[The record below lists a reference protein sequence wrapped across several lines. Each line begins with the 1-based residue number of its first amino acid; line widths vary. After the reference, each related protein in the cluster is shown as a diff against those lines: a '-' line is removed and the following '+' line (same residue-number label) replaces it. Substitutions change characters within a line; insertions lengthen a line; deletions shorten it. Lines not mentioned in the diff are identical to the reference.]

1 MPYNPGLVFHT
12 EVIKTKAPPRLE
24 PVRFVAGLD
33 VAQQSDWS
41 AVAVLELIRAPGN
54 PKKLEEVR
62 LVALERWQKLY
73 PDTLEELGVIFSE
86 EPLKRRTILAT
97 DATGPG
103 LHLYEDM
110 LRDEALISCVGKERI
125 TPVVITPGQ
134 NEGRDRKF
142 RMVPKHLLI
151 TRLQSAIRR
160 RQIRV
165 PRKLP
170 LYNILESE
178 LEGYEMKLREGS
190 KHVTFSNNPRD
201 GGPEHDD
208 CILALAIA
216 WWRANYK
223 PKGSRKLRI
232 KVGKGT
238 WPSLPWT
245 PP

>member
-12 EVIKTKAPPRLE
+12 EVTKTKVQSRLE

-33 VAQQSDWS
+33 VAQQNDWTGL
-41 AVAVLELIRAPGN
+41 VVLELIYAPN
-54 PKKLEEVR
+54 NHKKLDEVR

-86 EPLKRRTILAT
+86 ETLKRRTILAT

-110 LRDEALISCVGKERI
+110 VRDEALISCVGKERI

-134 NEGRDRKF
+134 NEGRDGKF

-178 LEGYEMKLREGS
+178 LEGYEMKLNEGS
-190 KHVTFSNNPRD
+190 KRVTFYNNPRD

-208 CILALAIA
+208 TILALALA
-216 WWRANYK
+216 HWCVHYK
-223 PKGSRKLRI
+223 PKGSTKLR
-232 KVGKGT
+232 VVY
-238 WPSLPWT
+238 
-245 PP
+245 

>member
-1 MPYNPGLVFHT
+1 MVPYNPGLVFHT
-12 EVIKTKAPPRLE
+12 EFTKTKVQPRLE

-33 VAQQSDWS
+33 VAQQHDWT
-41 AVAVLELIRAPGN
+41 ALAVLELIYAPN
-54 PKKLEEVR
+54 NHKKLDEVR

-73 PDTLEELGVIFSE
+73 PDTLQELGVIFSE
-86 EPLKRRTILAT
+86 ATLKRRTILAT

-110 LRDEALISCVGKERI
+110 VRDEALLSCVGKERI

-170 LYNILESE
+170 LYNVLESE
-178 LEGYEMKLREGS
+178 IEGCELKIREGS
-190 KHVTFSNNPRD
+190 KHVTFSNIPRD

-208 CILALAIA
+208 TILALALA
-216 WWRANYK
+216 WWRANHR
-223 PKGSRKLRI
+223 PEGSTKLRLI
-232 KVGKGT
+232 R
-238 WPSLPWT
+238 
-245 PP
+245 

>member
-1 MPYNPGLVFHT
+1 MPYNPGVVFHT
-12 EVIKTKAPPRLE
+12 EVTKTKVPPRLE

-110 LRDEALISCVGKERI
+110 VRDEALISCVGKERI

-134 NEGRDRKF
+134 NEGRDGKF

-178 LEGYEMKLREGS
+178 LEGYEMKLNEGS
-190 KHVTFSNNPRD
+190 KRVTFYNNPRD

-208 CILALAIA
+208 TILALALA
-216 WWRANYK
+216 HWCVHYK
-223 PKGSRKLRI
+223 PKGSTKLR
-232 KVGKGT
+232 VVY
-238 WPSLPWT
+238 
-245 PP
+245 

>member
-12 EVIKTKAPPRLE
+12 EFTKTKVQPRLE

-33 VAQQSDWS
+33 VAQQNDWTGL
-41 AVAVLELIRAPGN
+41 VVLELIYAPN
-54 PKKLEEVR
+54 NHKKLDEVR

-73 PDTLEELGVIFSE
+73 PYTLEELGVIFSE
-86 EPLKRRTILAT
+86 ETLKRRTILAT

-110 LRDEALISCVGKERI
+110 VRDEALISCVGKERI

-134 NEGRDRKF
+134 NEGRDGKF

-178 LEGYEMKLREGS
+178 LEGYEMKLNEGS
-190 KHVTFSNNPRD
+190 KRVTFYNNPRD

-208 CILALAIA
+208 TILALALA
-216 WWRANYK
+216 HWCVHYK
-223 PKGSRKLRI
+223 PKGSTKLR
-232 KVGKGT
+232 VVY
-238 WPSLPWT
+238 
-245 PP
+245 

>member
-12 EVIKTKAPPRLE
+12 EFTKTKVQPRLE

-33 VAQQSDWS
+33 VAQQNDWTGL
-41 AVAVLELIRAPGN
+41 VVLELIYAPN
-54 PKKLEEVR
+54 NHKKLDEVR

-86 EPLKRRTILAT
+86 ETLKRRTILAT

-110 LRDEALISCVGKERI
+110 VRDEALISCVGKERI

-134 NEGRDRKF
+134 NEGRDGKF

-178 LEGYEMKLREGS
+178 LEGYEMKLSEGS
-190 KHVTFSNNPRD
+190 KRVTFSNNPRD

-208 CILALAIA
+208 TILALALA
-216 WWRANYK
+216 WWRANHR
-223 PKGSRKLRI
+223 PKGTTKLRVI
-232 KVGKGT
+232 R
-238 WPSLPWT
+238 
-245 PP
+245 

>member
-1 MPYNPGLVFHT
+1 MVPYNPGLVFHT
-12 EVIKTKAPPRLE
+12 EFTKTKVQPRLE

-33 VAQQSDWS
+33 VAQQNDWTGL
-41 AVAVLELIRAPGN
+41 VVLELIYAPN
-54 PKKLEEVR
+54 NHKKLDEVR

-86 EPLKRRTILAT
+86 ETLKRRTILAT

-110 LRDEALISCVGKERI
+110 VRDEALISCVGKERI

-134 NEGRDRKF
+134 NEGRDGKF

-178 LEGYEMKLREGS
+178 LEGYEMKLNEGS
-190 KHVTFSNNPRD
+190 KRVTFYNNPRD

-208 CILALAIA
+208 TILALALA
-216 WWRANYK
+216 HWCVHYK
-223 PKGSRKLRI
+223 PKGSTKLR
-232 KVGKGT
+232 VVY
-238 WPSLPWT
+238 
-245 PP
+245 

>member
-12 EVIKTKAPPRLE
+12 EFTKTKVQPRLE

-33 VAQQSDWS
+33 VAQQNDWTGL
-41 AVAVLELIRAPGN
+41 VVLELIYAPN
-54 PKKLEEVR
+54 NHKKLDEVR

-86 EPLKRRTILAT
+86 ETLKRRTILAT

-110 LRDEALISCVGKERI
+110 VRDEALISCVGKERI

-134 NEGRDRKF
+134 NEGRDGKF

-178 LEGYEMKLREGS
+178 LEGYEMKLNEGS
-190 KHVTFSNNPRD
+190 KRVTFYNNPRD

-208 CILALAIA
+208 TILALALA
-216 WWRANYK
+216 HWRVHYK
-223 PKGSRKLRI
+223 PKGSTKLR
-232 KVGKGT
+232 VVY
-238 WPSLPWT
+238 
-245 PP
+245 

>member
-12 EVIKTKAPPRLE
+12 EFTKTKVQPRLE
-24 PVRFVAGLD
+24 PVRFVAALD
-33 VAQQSDWS
+33 VAQQADWT
-41 AVAVLELIRAPGN
+41 ALVVLELTYAPN
-54 PKKLEEVR
+54 NHKKLDEIR
-62 LVALERWQKLY
+62 LVGLERWQKLY

-86 EPLKRRTILAT
+86 ETLKRRTILAT

-110 LRDEALISCVGKERI
+110 VRDEALISCVGKERI

-134 NEGRDRKF
+134 NEGRDGKF

-160 RQIRV
+160 RQVRV

-178 LEGYEMKLREGS
+178 LEGYEMKLSEGS
-190 KHVTFSNNPRD
+190 KRVTFFNNPRD

-208 CILALAIA
+208 TILALAIA

-223 PKGSRKLRI
+223 PKGSTKLRVI
-232 KVGKGT
+232 R
-238 WPSLPWT
+238 
-245 PP
+245 

>member
-12 EVIKTKAPPRLE
+12 EFTKTKVQPRLE

-33 VAQQSDWS
+33 VAQQANWT
-41 AVAVLELIRAPGN
+41 ALVVLELIYAPN
-54 PKKLEEVR
+54 NHKKLDEIR

-86 EPLKRRTILAT
+86 ETLKRRSILAT

-103 LHLYEDM
+103 LPLYEDM
-110 LRDEALISCVGKERI
+110 VHDEALISCVGKERI

-134 NEGRDRKF
+134 NEGRDGKF

-178 LEGYEMKLREGS
+178 LEGYEIKLSEGS
-190 KHVTFSNNPRD
+190 KRVTFFNNPRD
-201 GGPEHDD
+201 GGPKHDD
-208 CILALAIA
+208 TVLAQALA
-216 WWRANYK
+216 WWRANHK
-223 PKGSRKLRI
+223 PKGSTMLRLI
-232 KVGKGT
+232 R
-238 WPSLPWT
+238 
-245 PP
+245 

>member
-12 EVIKTKAPPRLE
+12 EFTKTKVQPRLE

-33 VAQQSDWS
+33 VAQQNDFS
-41 AVAVLELIRAPGN
+41 ALVILELIYAPN
-54 PKKLEEVR
+54 NHKKLEEVR

-86 EPLKRRTILAT
+86 ETLKRRTILAT

-110 LRDEALISCVGKERI
+110 VRDEALISCVGKERI

-134 NEGRDRKF
+134 NEGRVGKF

-178 LEGYEMKLREGS
+178 LEGYEMKLSEGS
-190 KHVTFSNNPRD
+190 KRVTFFNNPRD

-208 CILALAIA
+208 TILALALA

-223 PKGSRKLRI
+223 PKGSTKLRI
-232 KVGKGT
+232 IR
-238 WPSLPWT
+238 
-245 PP
+245 

>member
-12 EVIKTKAPPRLE
+12 EFTKTKVQSRLE
-24 PVRFVAGLD
+24 PVRFVAALD
-33 VAQQSDWS
+33 VAQQADWT
-41 AVAVLELIRAPGN
+41 ALVVLELIYAPN
-54 PKKLEEVR
+54 NHKKLDEVR

-86 EPLKRRTILAT
+86 ETLKRRTILAT

-110 LRDEALISCVGKERI
+110 VRDEALISCVGKERI

-134 NEGRDRKF
+134 NEGRDGKF

-178 LEGYEMKLREGS
+178 LEGYEMKLNEGS
-190 KHVTFSNNPRD
+190 KRVTFYNNPRD

-208 CILALAIA
+208 TILALALA
-216 WWRANYK
+216 HWRVHYK
-223 PKGSRKLRI
+223 PKGSTKLR
-232 KVGKGT
+232 VVY
-238 WPSLPWT
+238 
-245 PP
+245 

>member
-12 EVIKTKAPPRLE
+12 EFTKTKVQPRLE
-24 PVRFVAGLD
+24 PVRFVAALD
-33 VAQQSDWS
+33 VAQQADWTGL
-41 AVAVLELIRAPGN
+41 VVLELIYAPN
-54 PKKLEEVR
+54 NHKKLAEVR

-86 EPLKRRTILAT
+86 ETLKRRTILAT

-110 LRDEALISCVGKERI
+110 VRDEALISSLGKERI

-134 NEGRDRKF
+134 NEGRDGKF
-142 RMVPKHLLI
+142 RKVPKPLLI

-178 LEGYEMKLREGS
+178 LEGYEMKLSEGS
-190 KHVTFSNNPRD
+190 KRVTFFNNPRD

-208 CILALAIA
+208 TILALALA

-223 PKGSRKLRI
+223 PKGSTKLRI
-232 KVGKGT
+232 IR
-238 WPSLPWT
+238 
-245 PP
+245 

>member
-12 EVIKTKAPPRLE
+12 EFTKTKVQPRLE

-33 VAQQSDWS
+33 VAQQNDWTGL
-41 AVAVLELIRAPGN
+41 VVLELIYAPN
-54 PKKLEEVR
+54 NHKKLDEVR

-86 EPLKRRTILAT
+86 ETLKRRTILAT

-110 LRDEALISCVGKERI
+110 VRDEALISCVGKERI

-134 NEGRDRKF
+134 NEGRDGKF

-178 LEGYEMKLREGS
+178 LEGYEMKLNEGS
-190 KHVTFSNNPRD
+190 KRVTFYNNPRD

-208 CILALAIA
+208 TILALALA
-216 WWRANYK
+216 HWCVHYK
-223 PKGSRKLRI
+223 PKGSTKLR
-232 KVGKGT
+232 VVY
-238 WPSLPWT
+238 
-245 PP
+245 